1 MDLSPGT
8 LIRPFKPVAFR
19 DIRDWILGG
28 ASGHFAEF
36 DTRVKLGCHPLAA
49 PGFDIRQNPWH
60 GSLNS
65 PSYPISKGSTVVK
78 AELGTK
84 RTCPS
89 CASRFYDL
97 LKNPIVCPKCG
108 VSFIAAPILPS
119 KGDYPGAAPAPVAK
133 VREKVEVEESENAD
147 VELISLEDVEEDG
160 KDDDE
165 TAGIEDVDLGEDA
178 EPADAEED
186 DTFLVVEE
194 EEGDNVSGLL
204 DSGPSGGKEG
214 EEEV

>member
-1 MDLSPGT
+1 
-8 LIRPFKPVAFR
+8 
-19 DIRDWILGG
+19 
-28 ASGHFAEF
+28 
-36 DTRVKLGCHPLAA
+36 
-49 PGFDIRQNPWH
+49 
-60 GSLNS
+60 
-65 PSYPISKGSTVVK
+65 VVN

-108 VSFIAAPILPS
+108 VSFIAAAILPS
-119 KGDYPGAAPAPVAK
+119 KGDYPGAMPPPMPKA
-133 VREKVEVEESENAD
+133 REKVEVEESENAD

-165 TAGIEDVDLGEDA
+165 TAGIEDVDLGEEA

>member
-1 MDLSPGT
+1 
-8 LIRPFKPVAFR
+8 
-19 DIRDWILGG
+19 
-28 ASGHFAEF
+28 
-36 DTRVKLGCHPLAA
+36 
-49 PGFDIRQNPWH
+49 
-60 GSLNS
+60 
-65 PSYPISKGSTVVK
+65 VVN

-89 CASRFYDL
+89 CATRFYDL
-97 LKNPIVCPKCG
+97 LKNPIVCPKCNAN
-108 VSFIAAPILPS
+108 FIAAPILPS
-119 KGDYPGAAPAPVAK
+119 KGDYPGAAAPAPK
-133 VREKVEVEESENAD
+133 PREKVEVEEGENAD

-178 EPADAEED
+178 EPADGEED

-194 EEGDNVSGLL
+194 EDGDNVSGLL
-204 DSGPSGGKEG
+204 DSGPSGKEG

>member
-1 MDLSPGT
+1 MEPQILS
-8 LIRPFKPVAFR
+8 LYA
-19 DIRDWILGG
+19 
-28 ASGHFAEF
+28 
-36 DTRVKLGCHPLAA
+36 
-49 PGFDIRQNPWH
+49 
-60 GSLNS
+60 
-65 PSYPISKGSTVVK
+65 ISKGSTVVN

-108 VSFIAAPILPS
+108 VSFIAAAILPS
-119 KGDYPGAAPAPVAK
+119 KGDYPGAAPPPMAK
-133 VREKVEVEESENAD
+133 PREKVEVEESENAD

>member
-1 MDLSPGT
+1 M
-8 LIRPFKPVAFR
+8 V
-19 DIRDWILGG
+19 
-28 ASGHFAEF
+28 
-36 DTRVKLGCHPLAA
+36 
-49 PGFDIRQNPWH
+49 N
-60 GSLNS
+60 
-65 PSYPISKGSTVVK
+65 

-89 CASRFYDL
+89 CATRFYDL
-97 LKNPIVCPKCG
+97 LKNPIVCPKCNAN
-108 VSFIAAPILPS
+108 FIAAPILPS
-119 KGDYPGAAPAPVAK
+119 KGDYPGAAPPAPK
-133 VREKVEVEESENAD
+133 PREKVEVEEGENAD

-178 EPADAEED
+178 EPADGEED

-194 EEGDNVSGLL
+194 EDGDNVSGLL
-204 DSGPSGGKEG
+204 DSGPGAKEG

>member
-1 MDLSPGT
+1 M
-8 LIRPFKPVAFR
+8 V
-19 DIRDWILGG
+19 
-28 ASGHFAEF
+28 
-36 DTRVKLGCHPLAA
+36 
-49 PGFDIRQNPWH
+49 N
-60 GSLNS
+60 
-65 PSYPISKGSTVVK
+65 

-108 VSFIAAPILPS
+108 VSFIAAAILPS
-119 KGDYPGAAPAPVAK
+119 KGDYPGAVPAPMAK
-133 VREKVEVEESENAD
+133 PREKVEVEEADTAD

-160 KDDDE
+160 KEDDE
-165 TAGIEDVDLGEDA
+165 TAGIEDVDLGQEA

-204 DSGPSGGKEG
+204 DSGSAGGKEG
-214 EEEV
+214 EEEA

>member
-1 MDLSPGT
+1 MVS
-8 LIRPFKPVAFR
+8 
-19 DIRDWILGG
+19 
-28 ASGHFAEF
+28 
-36 DTRVKLGCHPLAA
+36 
-49 PGFDIRQNPWH
+49 
-60 GSLNS
+60 
-65 PSYPISKGSTVVK
+65 

-84 RTCPS
+84 RTCPN
-89 CASRFYDL
+89 CAARFYDL
-97 LKNPIVCPKCG
+97 LRDPIMCPKCG
-108 VSFIAAPILPS
+108 TSFVAAAILPS
-119 KGDYPGAAPAPVAK
+119 KGDFPAAAPVAPK
-133 VREKVEVEESENAD
+133 PRVVEESDDVDTGD

-178 EPADAEED
+178 GDEAEDD

-204 DSGPSGGKEG
+204 DSGPTGGKEG

>member
-1 MDLSPGT
+1 M
-8 LIRPFKPVAFR
+8 V
-19 DIRDWILGG
+19 
-28 ASGHFAEF
+28 
-36 DTRVKLGCHPLAA
+36 
-49 PGFDIRQNPWH
+49 N
-60 GSLNS
+60 
-65 PSYPISKGSTVVK
+65 

-89 CASRFYDL
+89 CAARFYDL
-97 LKNPIVCPKCG
+97 LKNPIVCPKC
-108 VSFIAAPILPS
+108 SANFIAAAILPS
-119 KGDYPGAAPAPVAK
+119 KGDYPGAAPPMPK
-133 VREKVEVEESENAD
+133 PREKVEVEEGDNAD

-178 EPADAEED
+178 GPADGEED

-194 EEGDNVSGLL
+194 EDGDNVSGLL
-204 DSGPSGGKEG
+204 DSGPGGKEG